1 MVQRIC
7 IVGGGISGLTAAW
20 ALYQNSDRFDIQ
32 VFEKEDRL
40 GGNAITV
47 DVPQHAGLAIPV
59 DISVTACVVVAYPNY
74 TELLRRYGVELIPT
88 RFSYSVHYGDGVYAH
103 DFDSELR
110 AELNDDIKR
119 FRALLRFLG
128 HFNAL
133 NAQPSVLLT
142 SMNPFNYIS
151 MGRMLD
157 LWRVSEDFRVK
168 ALKPLFVNFVLAT
181 SMFDMPASMFS
192 RYLDFFDI
200 EHSTSMTTWHGGT
213 RVIIERMTADFRD
226 RIHIGRAVSRIV
238 RDHRGVTVRD
248 IAGREERFDQ
258 VILACNANHALGML
272 ANPSI
277 AERHVLGRV
286 RYESTV
292 HDPAIVHTDGSVL
305 PDDATRPSGM
315 RSTFVRHYGDRPD
328 NYEVTYIMHNQ
339 QPWAKRSDRPC
350 LVTYNPARPIE
361 PEKVLMRVRFQHV
374 VHDVF
379 HTAVLLNVFP
389 FLQGRRRTWYCGA
402 HTAINSQE
410 HCFLSGLTVARQ
422 LGADYP
428 FSGNYE
434 ATRWFNFYGRLMHG
448 SRFRCATFGLGNRDA
463 GTQDDDS
470 AAGERERN
478 R

>member
-7 IVGGGISGLTAAW
+7 IVGGGISGLSAAW
-20 ALYQNSDRFDIQ
+20 ALHQRPDQFDIQ
-32 VFEKEDRL
+32 VLEKEDRL

-47 DVPQHAGLAIPV
+47 DVPQRTGQSIPV

-74 TELLRRYGVELIPT
+74 TELLRRYDVEMIPT

-103 DFDSELR
+103 DFDSALRVELR
-110 AELNDDIKR
+110 GDIKR

-128 HFNAL
+128 RFNAL

-142 SMNPFNYIS
+142 SINPFNYVS
-151 MGRMLD
+151 MGRMLN
-157 LWRVSEDFRVK
+157 LWRVSDNFRVK

-200 EHSTSMTTWHGGT
+200 EHSTPMTTWHGGM

-226 RIHIGRAVSRIV
+226 RIHLGRAVSRIV
-238 RDHRGVTVRD
+238 RDRRGVTVHD

-258 VILACNANHALGML
+258 VILSCNANHALGML

-286 RYESTV
+286 RYESSV
-292 HDPAIVHTDGSVL
+292 HGSAVVHTDRSVL
-305 PDDATRPSGM
+305 PDDDTKLSET
-315 RSTFVRHYGDRPD
+315 RSTFVRHYGDRRD

-361 PEKVLMRVRFQHV
+361 PDKVLTRVRFQHV

-379 HTAVLLNVFP
+379 HTTVLLNIFP

-410 HCFLSGLTVARQ
+410 HCFLSGLAVARQ

-428 FSGNYE
+428 FSDNYE

-448 SRFRCATFGLGNRDA
+448 PRFRCATFPRGSRHTVTRDD
-463 GTQDDDS
+463 GS
-470 AAGERERN
+470 AR
-478 R
+478 